1 MDRRN
6 VLKSLFVLPLLQW
19 QTSAHAAPNWVML
32 GTRNLNPNAQMITF
46 TLKNEIAGMKQLG
59 VEVRGNSLWLYD
71 FNLCYQNGISQVH
84 PINLNTRAP
93 SGGCS
98 SRLTILQ
105 INEHPKAVTLNFVCL
120 PLTSKPTRII
130 LWGST

>member
-19 QTSAHAAPNWVML
+19 PTSATAARDWVML
-32 GTRNLNPNAQMITF
+32 GTRNLNPNAHSITF
-46 TLKNEIAGMKQLG
+46 VLKNEIAGMKQLG

-71 FNLCYQNGISQVH
+71 FNLCYPNGIAKVH
-84 PINLNTRAP
+84 PINLNIPPT

-98 SRLTILQ
+98 SRLNILQ
-105 INEHPKAVTLNFVCL
+105 ISEHPKEVVLNFACL
-120 PLTSKPTRII
+120 PLTRKSTKII
-130 LWGST
+130 LWGSA